1 MDNMGHL
8 DDDEPDPD
16 HHHLRLT
23 GVCDT
28 LEARGHWGERGVVR
42 WPVVITHYFQTTT
55 DKLFISCPAMMTR
68 HQMVIT
74 QIIPAIMTSSPVNR
88 NSWASFYNLTAVSQ
102 CKYLT
107 RVINISLMKYFPKA
121 WLQGSQWSPGPF
133 LGDRQWGRHQGLTNG
148 HWWCYQ
154 AIHDHSDGSDN
165 ALQMIVVSQ
174 QWKCQRSDP
183 SSEA

>member
-1 MDNMGHL
+1 MGHL
-8 DDDEPDPD
+8 DDDEPDP
-16 HHHLRLT
+16 HHLSVT

-28 LEARGHWGERGVVR
+28 LEARGQWWEEEGWSLVR

-107 RVINISLMKYFPKA
+107 RVINISLMRYFPKA
-121 WLQGSQWSPGPF
+121 WLQWSQWSPGPF
-133 LGDRQWGRHQGLTNG
+133 LGDRQWGRHQGLTIG
-148 HWWCYQ
+148 QY
-154 AIHDHSDGSDN
+154 HSWSE
-165 ALQMIVVSQ
+165 
-174 QWKCQRSDP
+174 P
-183 SSEA
+183 SKWYLRCKR